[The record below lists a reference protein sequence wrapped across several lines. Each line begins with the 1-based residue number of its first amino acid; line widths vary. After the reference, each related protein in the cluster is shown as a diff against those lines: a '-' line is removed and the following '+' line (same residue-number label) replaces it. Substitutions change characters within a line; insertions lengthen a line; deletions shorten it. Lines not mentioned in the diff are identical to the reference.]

1 MNLLQKIKLFFFPV
15 KKKAIEK
22 IVAEIKEAAVD
33 NEEFEK
39 AAIEIAERIV
49 GAKPKKKYYAK
60 RKERK

>member
-22 IVAEIKEAAVD
+22 IVEEIKVAAVD

-49 GAKPKKKYYAK
+49 ATKPKKKYYAK
-60 RKERK
+60 KKK

>member
-39 AAIEIAERIV
+39 AAIQIAEQIV

-60 RKERK
+60 KKK